1 MAIKRPHPGF
11 VWVMARPDDGGACV
25 SKATLAPCVTRNG
38 TAGCRAS
45 RRRGEWSAERP
56 ARMFDDR
63 LRRGAAT
70 H

>member
-1 MAIKRPHPGF
+1 MVMKRPHPGF
-11 VWVMARPDDGGACV
+11 VWVWRPDDCGACV

-38 TAGCRAS
+38 TAGFQAS
-45 RRRGEWSAERP
+45 RGCGEWSAERT

-70 H
+70 R